1 MYKTFIVEGHKY
13 VFEYHPRTFV
23 RFEWPDVG
31 APRELSDV
39 YGSYSYAKEYAYNDC
54 LECFKRLDGFAWQI
68 LSHNVFQFTVGFYF
82 IDPASGD
89 TFWARLTS
97 NAWHLYPVAGGDS
110 IEGN

>member
-23 RFEWPDVG
+23 RFEWPDID

-39 YGSYSYAKEYAYNDC
+39 YGSYSYAKENAFKDC
-54 LECFKRLDGFAWQI
+54 IDCFKRLNGFAWQI
-68 LSHNVFQFTVGFYF
+68 LSHNDFQFTVGFFF

-89 TFWARLTS
+89 TFWVRMTRK
-97 NAWHLYPVAGGDS
+97 AWHLYPVA
-110 IEGN
+110 